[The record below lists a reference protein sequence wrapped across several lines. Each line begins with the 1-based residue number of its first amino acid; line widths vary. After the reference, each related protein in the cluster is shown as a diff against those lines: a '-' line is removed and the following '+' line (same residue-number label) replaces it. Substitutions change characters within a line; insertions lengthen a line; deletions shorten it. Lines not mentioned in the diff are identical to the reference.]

1 MKDIS
6 CRLDSHDVYYL
17 LCVELQLMFRL
28 IDRVPGG
35 IDPMLTYLEEHIT
48 NTGLAD
54 MIAAAN
60 IITQV
65 RLSWSFVELFHIL

>member
-1 MKDIS
+1 M
-6 CRLDSHDVYYL
+6 CA
-17 LCVELQLMFRL
+17 ELQLMFRL

-65 RLSWSFVELFHIL
+65 RLSWFLIKRFHYF